1 MNNTDT
7 VIEVKNV
14 KKYFK
19 VYYDR
24 GITIKDKILSRG
36 RSKYEK
42 REVLKGI
49 SFDVKKGEAIGLIGK
64 NGCGKSTT
72 LKLLTKIIY
81 PNEGSVEVKGR
92 VSSLLELGAGFHPD
106 MSGKENIYMNAAVF
120 GLNRKEI
127 DSRVNDII
135 KFSELEDFIDNP
147 VRTYSSGMYMRLAFS
162 VAINVDADVLLIDE
176 ILAVGDISFQKK
188 CFEKLKEIKR
198 NGTTIVIV
206 SHSLDQIEK
215 ICDRSIWI
223 ENGLIK
229 EEGRPKEIHDKY
241 LYDMEKERLEHFQKE
256 VYADMQET
264 VEEDSTDKEEDS
276 IEELVQTE
284 EIAQEMDGDCETSD
298 DEAVET
304 ESSIEDEMKVLKHNF
319 LRDKSIVHKGN
330 QKVRFTEMYLTN
342 SSGEEKVFFETGEG
356 INVYL
361 RYKSQY
367 EKLRGTLCFL
377 IYRDDDVY
385 CYGTNSFIENQ
396 EVVEL
401 SDTSFLKIE
410 IANLLLL
417 PGKYYITIAMHDED
431 AVEYERID
439 ESAFIQIF
447 SNKGEQG
454 IIRIESEWSI
464 Q

>member
-284 EIAQEMDGDCETSD
+284 EIAQEMDGDCDMPE

-304 ESSIEDEMKVLKHNF
+304 ENAIEDEMKVLKHNF

-342 SSGEEKVFFETGEG
+342 SLGEEKVFFETGEG